1 MELVQ
6 LELKKDGT
14 AEILLRGTE
23 KTDRIEEALCY
34 AADCAARTQG
44 VWLAGRAFCKAVQE
58 EDSAAFL
65 VQAAVLPPV
74 QLPAYLGLQAEGPN
88 RRVAEQRLLK
98 GLCAASRLEV
108 PELALD
114 LEVGYQFRQLER
126 RLQKSG
132 ITMEQHVKRLRK
144 TEAELWQDLAR
155 YAQSQL
161 HDRFALLAIA
171 CDEGLDVT
179 EQELSAAAQRAVQ
192 THRLRSVDRMQLR
205 QYLCVQKAS
214 AYVLR
219 NTEFRC
225 TAP

>member
-1 MELVQ
+1 MERVQ
-6 LELKKDGT
+6 LDLKKDGT
-14 AEILLRGTE
+14 AEFLFRE
-23 KTDRIEEALCY
+23 KENGARAEEALCY
-34 AADCAARTQG
+34 AADCEARARG

-58 EDSAAFL
+58 EEAAAFL

-74 QLPAYLGLQAEGPN
+74 QLPPYLGLLAEGPD

-98 GLCAASRLEV
+98 GLCAAAQLEV
-108 PELALD
+108 PELAVE
-114 LEVGYQFRQLER
+114 LETNYQLRQLER
-126 RLQKSG
+126 RLKKSG
-132 ITMEQHVKRLRK
+132 ISMEQHCRRLRK

-155 YAQSQL
+155 YAQRQL

-179 EQELSAAAQRAVQ
+179 ERELAAAAQKAVR

-214 AYVLR
+214 EHVLA

-225 TAP
+225 TAQ